1 MRLWSI
7 HPRYLDPQ
15 GLVALWRE
23 ALLARAV
30 LRGQTRGYRFHPQ
43 LERFKAHPMPR
54 SAISTY
60 LDVVC
65 EEASARGYSFDSTKV
80 GRGSTEILIPV
91 SAGQVEF
98 EWDHL
103 LRKLSKRSP
112 ARYRELRAMRRPQ
125 CHPLMRGRRGE
136 IESWERSS

>member
-7 HPRYLDPQ
+7 HPRYLDAQ

-54 SAISTY
+54 SAISAY
-60 LDVVC
+60 LGAVC
-65 EEASARGYSFDSTKV
+65 DEASARGYSFDSTKV
-80 GRGSTEILIPV
+80 GPASTEILIPV
-91 SAGQVEF
+91 SAGQIDY

-103 LRKLSKRSP
+103 LRKLAGRSP
-112 ARYRELRAMRRPQ
+112 SRYRELRAIRHPRS
-125 CHPLMRGRRGE
+125 HPLMRRCGGE
-136 IESWERSS
+136 IESWERNN

>member
-54 SAISTY
+54 SAISMY
-60 LDVVC
+60 LDAVC
-65 EEASARGYSFDSTKV
+65 EEAGARGYWFDATKV
-80 GRGSTEILIPV
+80 GRGSTDILIPV
-91 SAGQVEF
+91 SAGQIEF

-103 LRKLSKRSP
+103 LRKLSRRSP
-112 ARYRELRAMRRPQ
+112 ARYRELRAIRRPR
-125 CHPLMRGRRGE
+125 CHPLMRRGAGE
-136 IESWERSS
+136 IELWERNT